1 MNVCA
6 CGYEAGT
13 AVDLAD
19 HLAEAFSADDDVAPD
34 GHVHAEAWSPGTRYG
49 KACLCGFRATDA
61 GILDTH
67 LLAVF
72 TPPDHV
78 GRDGLLH
85 ADLAGH

>member
-1 MNVCA
+1 MNECT
-6 CGYEAGT
+6 CGYQADSAT
-13 AVDLAD
+13 DLAD

-34 GHVHAEAWSPGTRYG
+34 GHVHAEAWSHGAAYG

-61 GILDTH
+61 GILNTH

-72 TPPDHV
+72 TPPNRL

-85 ADLAGH
+85 AVR